1 MADQPRKPRIR
12 ARRIIER
19 PRLIRALDRSD
30 ARVRILVAR
39 PGFGKTILAEQWA
52 STDDRVVAWFRA
64 RRSAADVSVVAR
76 ALVAAADDVVPG
88 AGRRLLQRLAVTDDP
103 EREATLLAEMLAE
116 DLGDWPSDGWIVVD
130 DYENLAASAASE
142 GFVETVVSRSP
153 VRLFVVGTA
162 RPAWA
167 APRDILAG
175 RVLEVAEGALAMT
188 NDEAL
193 EVLDGAHA
201 ELAPGLVALTG
212 GWPAAIGLAAMTP
225 EAGVPEAQLRESLYD
240 FYAEEL
246 YRGLDPGLRAALAIL
261 AEMPLIDRELAAA
274 ILGDERAAAVCD
286 AALRLGLLDERDRYL
301 DLHPLL
307 AGYFEHRGGWTS
319 KARERTILTHAWTHY
334 RGRGELDAAFD
345 LTERVGTARE
355 IDRLVAE
362 SMGELLDGARLP
374 TLQLWV
380 SHASDRV
387 GETPSVLLA
396 QAEISLR
403 QGRHLAAQ
411 ALAERASRGPEQSVA
426 YRALMA
432 GGKAAHVG
440 SGEDD
445 ALKLFGSA
453 EEAAIRD
460 EERRQARWGRLA
472 AAIDLEL
479 DQSHGLLE
487 ELRASA
493 GEGLDATEAVQQAN
507 KRLLLGFR
515 FGAVEGLSDAKRVA
529 ELLPAVT
536 DPFLRCS
543 FGSMFSCA
551 LNLAAEYRQA
561 LDVAT
566 AMTNE
571 ALEYRVEFAMPYGH
585 LMRAA
590 ALAGLRR
597 FDAAHEALANA
608 HAEAVRCTDL
618 FGQQGV
624 YAGRIR
630 ALLHEGKVAEA
641 CSVEPP
647 DLSESLPAMRGEVW
661 ASRGL
666 ALACIG
672 RLEEAAAYSQEA
684 RGTTRAV
691 EPTVLSLCIDAVR
704 TLKGR
709 HPEVRQALRG
719 LVTGAFAA
727 GAVDYVVTSYR
738 ANPDLLTALLRNPE
752 TAEETGYVVA
762 RASDQALAES
772 LGLDVLAALD
782 PVASLSVRE
791 REVYDLLC
799 EGLPNGEIA
808 TRLFISPATVKV
820 HVRHVYDKLG
830 IRSRTALALNA
841 ASRRIHAAPTAA
853 AGESASSKTD
863 G

>member
-19 PRLIRALDRSD
+19 PRLIGALDRSD
-30 ARVRILVAR
+30 ARVQMLVAG
-39 PGFGKTILAEQWA
+39 PGYGKTILAEEWA
-52 STDDRVVAWFRA
+52 STEGQLVAWFRA

-76 ALVAAADDVVPG
+76 ALVAAADTVVPG

-116 DLGDWPSDGWIVVD
+116 DLDVWPADGWILVD
-130 DYENLAASAASE
+130 NYEYLAASVASE
-142 GFVETVVSRSP
+142 AFVETVVSRSP
-153 VRLFVVGTA
+153 VRLLIAGQA
-162 RPAWA
+162 RPSWV

-175 RVLEVAEGALAMT
+175 RVLEVAEGVLAMT
-188 NDEAL
+188 NDEAF

-212 GWPAAIGLAAMTP
+212 GWPAVIGLAAMTP
-225 EAGVPEAQLRESLYD
+225 DAGVPQAELPESLFD
-240 FYAEEL
+240 FFAEEL
-246 YRGLDPGLRAALAIL
+246 YRGLDPGVRAALAIL

-274 ILGDERAAAVCD
+274 ILGDERAASVCD
-286 AALRLGLLDERDRYL
+286 EALRLGLLDERERYL
-301 DLHPLL
+301 DFHRLL
-307 AGYFEHRGGWTS
+307 ADYFERRTGWMS
-319 KARERTILTHAWTHY
+319 KVRDRSVLTHAWTHY

-345 LTERVGTARE
+345 LTERVGTPGDV
-355 IDRLVAE
+355 DRLVAE

-380 SHASDRV
+380 SHASERA

-396 QAEISLR
+396 QAEIALR
-403 QGRHLAAQ
+403 HGRHLAAQ
-411 ALAERASRGPEQSVA
+411 AIAERASRGRERSAA
-426 YRALMA
+426 YRALMV

-440 SGEDD
+440 SREDD

-453 EEAAIRD
+453 EKAAVND
-460 EERRQARWGRLA
+460 DERRQARWGQLA

-479 DQSHGLLE
+479 DQSHELLE
-487 ELRASA
+487 ELQASA
-493 GEGLDATEAVQQAN
+493 RDGLDATEAIQQAN

-515 FGAVEGLSDAKRVA
+515 FGAVKGLTDARRVA
-529 ELLPAVT
+529 ELLPEVP

-551 LNLAAEYRQA
+551 LNLAAEYHQA
-561 LDVAT
+561 LEVAT
-566 AMTNE
+566 SMTNE

-597 FDAAHEALANA
+597 FDAAHRALADA
-608 HAEAVRCTDL
+608 HEEAVRCTDL

-641 CSVEPP
+641 CSLEPP

-666 ALACIG
+666 ALACMG
-672 RLEEAAAYSQEA
+672 RLDEAAAFA
-684 RGTTRAV
+684 VDVCRTTRAV
-691 EPTVLSLCIDAVR
+691 EPSVLSLCIEAVR
-704 TLKGR
+704 TLKSR
-709 HPEVRQALRG
+709 HPDSSQALRN
-719 LVTGAFAA
+719 LVEGAFRA
-727 GAVDYVVTSYR
+727 GAVDFVVTSYR
-738 ANPDLLTALLRNPE
+738 ASPDLLTALLRDSG

-762 RASDQALAES
+762 RASDQALAAS
-772 LGLDVLAALD
+772 MGIDVLAALD
-782 PVASLSVRE
+782 PVTNLSVRE

-799 EGLPNGEIA
+799 DGLPNGEIA
-808 TRLFISPATVKV
+808 RRLFISPATVKV

-841 ASRRIHAAPTAA
+841 ASRRSHAAPTAA
-853 AGESASSKTD
+853 AGDSASSSAD